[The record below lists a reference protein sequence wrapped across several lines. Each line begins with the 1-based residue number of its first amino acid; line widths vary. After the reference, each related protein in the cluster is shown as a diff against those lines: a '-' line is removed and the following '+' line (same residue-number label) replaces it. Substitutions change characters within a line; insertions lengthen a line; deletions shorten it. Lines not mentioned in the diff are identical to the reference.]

1 MGISILNETIFD
13 SNKLEAPIFSY
24 QKKIDYYQTD
34 GLPLG
39 QLGEINHPIFG
50 LSKASITSQLLIPI
64 SNPIFG
70 DISQQNE
77 NQTSDDPSKINENE
91 TVTQV
96 FLEIP
101 FFNNLNDRDNDGVI
115 DEFDIAPDD
124 PLSDTDSDGVPD
136 YLESQDGS
144 NPLSQDSDLSLIHI

>member
-1 MGISILNETIFD
+1 MNFKVFFKILFFCPFIFLNCSKEFHPVGISILNETIFD

-101 FFNNLNDRDNDGVI
+101 FFNNLNDRDNDCLLYTSPSPR
-115 DEFDIAPDD
+115 D
-124 PLSDTDSDGVPD
+124 
-136 YLESQDGS
+136 
-144 NPLSQDSDLSLIHI
+144 